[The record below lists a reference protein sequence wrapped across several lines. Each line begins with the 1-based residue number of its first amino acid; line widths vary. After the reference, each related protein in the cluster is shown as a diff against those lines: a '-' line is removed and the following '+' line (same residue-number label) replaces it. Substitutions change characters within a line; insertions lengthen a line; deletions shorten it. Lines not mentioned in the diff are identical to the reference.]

1 MEQFSVRTNSR
12 YEFVPITAQIRSLVR
27 DSGVNQGI
35 CVVFCP
41 HTTAGLTINE
51 NADPDAARDM
61 IYILEKL
68 VPADDPG
75 YRHMEGNSQA
85 HVLASLMGSSLNL
98 IIDNGELQLGT
109 WQGIYL
115 AEFDGPRTRKVYVQ
129 IR

>member
-1 MEQFSVRTNSR
+1 MT
-12 YEFVPITAQIRSLVR
+12 
-27 DSGVNQGI
+27 VNQ
-35 CVVFCP
+35 
-41 HTTAGLTINE
+41 
-51 NADPDAARDM
+51 NADPDAAWDV